1 MKRTLSSAKVTGE
14 WSGTPVKQFKRARL
28 SIRSIVRESSQV
40 VQTKNSASRSKGTSK
55 GIEQARLI
63 DQLRK
68 ENLEKSQRLLIERY
82 EADKKLQA
90 EILLR
95 TQVEKRLLKEKLKR
109 CEVEK
114 KYLLERQ
121 RRMELDNRRNE
132 FRRTHAPRSTSV
144 ARLKTRQCYYTWN
157 GLGGWQKSSTRK
169 HKFTWLNDLGFI
181 PPEAIV
187 KYILKFLND
196 DDLFRL
202 RGTSLMFYE
211 AFYSQEVSTVEGS
224 LETSCPFNAT
234 RAIKLAWKGRVFT
247 RLQALHTK
255 FYEYRSADVFTSL
268 SSDDLSVINPRFF
281 PKLRSLRL
289 GQTRDGVSLRG
300 LPPHPRLISL
310 TGPSY
315 EEDDYMYI
323 TDEKFPKLRSL
334 DLFYNFMAK
343 FTRLSNLEVLGVDC
357 EEIAWEEINHS
368 NFPKLRLLRVRR
380 NEIPKAVRTRLE
392 LRGVEC
398 IIEETESDDD
408 EYDDGSLE
416 EDSDSEES
424 YDDVDEDN
432 DTMIINLTDSASED

>member
-1 MKRTLSSAKVTGE
+1 MKRSFSSTKVAND
-14 WSGTPVKQFKRARL
+14 WSGTSVKQFKRARPNV
-28 SIRSIVRESSQV
+28 RSNVRESIQIVS
-40 VQTKNSASRSKGTSK
+40 TKHCASRGKGTLK
-55 GIEQARLI
+55 GIEQTRLI
-63 DQLRK
+63 EQLRK
-68 ENLEKSQRLLIERY
+68 ESIEKTHRLLMEQY

-132 FRRTHAPRSTSV
+132 FRRIRTPRVT
-144 ARLKTRQCYYTWN
+144 TRQCYVTWN
-157 GLGGWQKSSTRK
+157 GLGGWQNPSTRK
-169 HKFTWLNDLGFI
+169 HKFTWLNDFGFT

-202 RGTSLMFYE
+202 RETSLMFYE
-211 AFYSQEVSTVEGS
+211 AFYSQEVSTVEGT

-247 RLQALHTK
+247 RLQALHTT
-255 FYEYRSADVFTSL
+255 FNEDRNPVVFSSL

-300 LPPHPRLISL
+300 LPPHPCLISI

-323 TDEKFPKLRSL
+323 TDEKFPKLKSL

-357 EEIAWEEINHS
+357 EEIAWEEINQR
-368 NFPKLRLLRVRR
+368 NFPRLRLLRVRR
-380 NEIPKAVRTRLE
+380 NGIPKAVRNRLH
-392 LRGVEC
+392 LSGVEC
-398 IIEETESDDD
+398 IVEETESDDD
-408 EYDDGSLE
+408 DDDGSEDELD
-416 EDSDSEES
+416 EDSDSGDFYFEGDH
-424 YDDVDEDN
+424 DDN
-432 DTMIINLTDSASED
+432 TMIINLTDSASED

>member
-1 MKRTLSSAKVTGE
+1 MKRSLSSGKVTDE

-28 SIRSIVRESSQV
+28 SVRSIVRESSQV
-40 VQTKNSASRSKGTSK
+40 VQTKNSTSRSKGTSK

-68 ENLEKSQRLLIERY
+68 ENLEKSQRLLLERY

-132 FRRTHAPRSTSV
+132 FRKTHAP
-144 ARLKTRQCYYTWN
+144 RLKTRQCYYTWN

-424 YDDVDEDN
+424 YDGVDEDN